1 MTHSTRTALNCA
13 LACLAIA
20 AVTVTAAGSAVAQ
33 SYPTKQMRM
42 VVPFPP
48 AGPTDVTARMFA
60 QKFQES
66 SGQTV
71 IVDNRVGGATLI
83 GSEAVVRAPKDGHT
97 LLFMPTQ
104 IAINPSLLKPSF
116 DTLTDLTP
124 VTQLTYQPYML
135 VANPATPYKTVKELI
150 TYAKANPGGVRCAS
164 SGVGGG
170 NHLACELLNK
180 MAGTQITHVP
190 YKGAAPA
197 LIDTISGQVEVYM
210 PNPIT
215 AFQHVKSGKLRL
227 LAFTG
232 AKRIAVMPDIPTVAE
247 GGVPGFDAG
256 VFIGIHTTGGTPRD
270 VVARIQQ
277 EASRFL
283 KMPDIIK
290 NLTSEG
296 GEIIGSTPAQF
307 DTFMRAEVAKWAEVV
322 KFSGAKAE

>member
-1 MTHSTRTALNCA
+1 MAHPIRTAAWLCCLA
-13 LACLAIA
+13 LAA
-20 AVTVTAAGSAVAQ
+20 VTAAGNAMAQ
-33 SYPTKQMRM
+33 GYPVKQMRM

-60 QKFQES
+60 QKFQEA

-83 GSEAVVRAPKDGHT
+83 GEEAVVRAAKDGHT

-104 IAINPSLLKPSF
+104 VAINPSLLKPSF
-116 DTLTDLTP
+116 DTLTDLAP

-150 TYAKANPGGVRCAS
+150 AYAKANPGGVRCAS

-180 MAGTQITHVP
+180 MAGIQITHVP

-197 LIDTISGQVEVYM
+197 LTDTISGQVEVYM

-215 AFQHVKSGKLRL
+215 AFQFVKSGKLRL

-232 AKRIAVMPDIPTVAE
+232 AKRVAVMPDIPTVAE
-247 GGVPGFDAG
+247 AGVPGFDAG

-270 VVARIQQ
+270 VIARIQQ
-277 EASRFL
+277 ETSRFL

-296 GEIIGSTPAQF
+296 GEIVGSTPDQF
-307 DTFMRAEVAKWAEVV
+307 DAFMRSEVAKWSEVV